1 MKYQLQCKE
10 FKEFNEENKKI
21 EENELYINV
30 MDNINSYFNIEKRKA
45 EELNILSRWVS
56 IHIKPTAKTD
66 KIKLTIKE
74 IIELIPKYGNII
86 KLNNKEFFK
95 YLNSKDDCNRNK
107 LMKIIKDRNM

>member
-10 FKEFNEENKKI
+10 FNEFNEENKKI

-66 KIKLTIKE
+66 KIKLIIKE

-95 YLNSKDDCNRNK
+95 YLNCKDDCNRNK
-107 LMKIIKDRNM
+107 LMKIIKDRNI